1 MSLESNIQELTAAIV
16 ALTKRLDNLEG
27 LPTTPSETRT
37 ETKAETRTET
47 KAETKTEDKTEDKK
61 VTHESLKK
69 EFLTRIR
76 EDMSKKPL
84 FKKLLTDKGCMKILD
99 LTDEQLQEVSK
110 EMLEL

>member
-37 ETKAETRTET
+37 ETKAETR
-47 KAETKTEDKTEDKK
+47 TEDKTEDKK